1 MPPPL
6 THVPWPPPRWY
17 PPPRPDV
24 QAVDR
29 TPAPGNGGKHP
40 QDPPA
45 DSGGCARCVTRG
57 VSTIPPHKH
66 VPTQARLQ
74 RRAGAGVV
82 GARTGVMHGACVAV
96 ALSRWSPTTVGG
108 SMQCCK
114 CKGTVVVA
122 GAGAVNARGLGQ
134 ACVGAALPLG
144 ALQSLSRWPRRWWQ
158 RCGHPS
164 RVYSALFGAH
174 THHFQFIMSWA
185 RCGSGHEMGARTGQG
200 DGTSDTCA
208 AHRCTAPPHV
218 RPMLLSA
225 CVYGVPIH
233 SCAACTQWQ
242 CAVLWCRHTP
252 LDRCMGGRGTAQ
264 THQ

>member
-1 MPPPL
+1 LKQRSPANCRDPPPATGTRLLPPAVGARSAQQAGTLTTAAQCPPPL

-96 ALSRWSPTTVGG
+96 ALSRWSPTAVGG

-134 ACVGAALPLG
+134 ACVGAALPLD
-144 ALQSLSRWPRRWWQ
+144 ALQSLSRWPRRW
-158 RCGHPS
+158 
-164 RVYSALFGAH
+164 
-174 THHFQFIMSWA
+174 
-185 RCGSGHEMGARTGQG
+185 
-200 DGTSDTCA
+200 
-208 AHRCTAPPHV
+208 
-218 RPMLLSA
+218 
-225 CVYGVPIH
+225 
-233 SCAACTQWQ
+233 
-242 CAVLWCRHTP
+242 
-252 LDRCMGGRGTAQ
+252 
-264 THQ
+264 